1 MMKKHEVT
9 LPAGGET
16 GAGVWMRGAAASV
29 LAMVLATTSLPA
41 SAQDVDP
48 AHAEGWAF
56 MQQQMPGVPYDLLKA
71 ACAEGEMM
79 IYSGTWPD
87 ATQAV
92 IDGFKARF
100 PCIDAQSF
108 VTQTGPRRE
117 RFLTEW
123 RAGKDTADIIQ
134 DTDPGTLESQIE
146 EGYLLQ
152 YRVSNDDKYPDALK
166 HSDYWYP
173 IRIAIMGIAW
183 NTDLVSE
190 EDAKELLEWK
200 SLTDPKW
207 KGKVGVSDPSSG
219 GAAFLP
225 WYLWPKL
232 FGDEFMQ
239 KFAALDPRGFT
250 SVNPTISSLASGD
263 IEVYAGADDAFLTG
277 VWDQG
282 APIHWSLPDPGIGV
296 PTGQAI
302 SAHAP
307 HPNAAKLYQEY
318 MFSEE
323 GYGLW
328 QKIGGGPS
336 VRHGFA
342 DQRAVAK
349 EPWYHFPDELYQY
362 DRTDA
367 TKAKDAVVEMY
378 HKLMGT

>member
-1 MMKKHEVT
+1 MGSSRTSFH
-9 LPAGGET
+9 
-16 GAGVWMRGAAASV
+16 AAAGLV
-29 LAMVLATTSLPA
+29 LALSIAGPPA
-41 SAQDVDP
+41 AAQDV
-48 AHAEGWAF
+48 ASEHAEAWAF
-56 MQQQMPGVPYDLLKA
+56 MQEQMPGVPYDLLKA
-71 ACAEGEMM
+71 ACDEGEMM

-92 IDGFKARF
+92 LDGFMARF
-100 PCIDAQSF
+100 PCIDAQAF
-108 VTQTGPRRE
+108 VTRTGQRRE
-117 RFLTEW
+117 RFLAEW
-123 RAGKDTADIIQ
+123 RADNNIADIIQ
-134 DTDPGTLESQIE
+134 DTDPGTLEAQIG
-146 EGYLLQ
+146 EGYIQQ
-152 YRVSNDDKYPDALK
+152 YNISNDDKYPEALK
-166 HSDYWYP
+166 HSEYWYP

-190 EDAKELLEWK
+190 EDAKGLLEWQGMV
-200 SLTDPKW
+200 DPKW

-239 KFAALDPRGFT
+239 KLAALEPRGFT
-250 SVNPTISSLASGD
+250 SVNPTVSSLAAGD
-263 IEVYAGADDAFLTG
+263 IEVYVGADDALLTG
-277 VWDQG
+277 MWDKG
-282 APIHWSLPDPGIGV
+282 APIRWSLPDPGIGV

-302 SAHAP
+302 SARAP

-318 MFSEE
+318 MFTEE
-323 GYGLW
+323 GYGKW

-336 VRHGFA
+336 VRIGFP

-362 DRTDA
+362 DRADA
-367 TKAKDAVVEMY
+367 TKSKDAVVDMF